1 MVNKFVPVPK
11 DLQEAYY
18 RLGAKFNNLP
28 TMFVSS
34 HMWFDDL
41 SKRVEVIEKSKWRTT
56 PENVILLER
65 LIEAGFKSLDI

>member
-11 DLQEAYY
+11 DLQEAYA
-18 RLGAKFNNLP
+18 RLGAEFNKLP
-28 TMFVSS
+28 IMFVSS

-41 SKRVEVIEKSKWRTT
+41 SKRVKIIEQNKWRATRET
-56 PENVILLER
+56 IELFER